1 MSRQSGIT
9 LDIQRIALDYGM
21 SLKDGGA
28 YNIQFVDGKP
38 TFESQS
44 RLRERDRD

>member
-21 SLKDGGA
+21 SLEGGTHGA
-28 YNIQFVDGKP
+28 IPLCGKEAK
-38 TFESQS
+38 TDNLHQIRQE
-44 RLRERDRD
+44 EE